1 MKTRHVIFGLAFV
14 LIFGVGM
21 VNVQTDGELVHE
33 ISTELPGY
41 EASGNTS
48 ISNIEKVVIQA
59 GESKEITS
67 RILNVREISYTDP
80 TLSENVSDGV
90 SLELEL
96 SPPPGMVQES
106 FPPQFLYDQRTKTVT
121 ARINISATEDAE
133 TGTYN
138 FEVLAS
144 GNNTEGSITQDIP
157 VEVRAGS

>member
-48 ISNIEKVVIQA
+48 ISDIEKVVLKA
-59 GESKEITS
+59 GESKEIAS

-80 TLSENVSDGV
+80 TLSENISNGV
-90 SLELEL
+90 SFELEL
-96 SPPPGMVQES
+96 SPPPGTVQES
-106 FPPQFLYDQRTKTVT
+106 FPPQFLYDQRTKAVT

-138 FEVLAS
+138 FELLIS
-144 GNNTEGSITQDIP
+144 GNNTEEGITEDIP
-157 VEVRAGS
+157 VEIRAES